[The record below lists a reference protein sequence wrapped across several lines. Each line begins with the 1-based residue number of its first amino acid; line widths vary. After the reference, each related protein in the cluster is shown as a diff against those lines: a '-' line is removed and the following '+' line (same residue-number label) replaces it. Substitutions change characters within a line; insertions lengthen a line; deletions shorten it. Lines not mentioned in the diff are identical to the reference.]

1 MNNLLCLPD
10 KVNFEEKFSLLFS
23 DHVLA
28 TGFTTCDK
36 TCGGGIRLRMIKV
49 NNRQVLQRRSCNVQN
64 CPGKGAAIFFT
75 FVEKTLIQP
84 FTDIKKKSSTSDR
97 KICRFVRTLPHRFVK
112 RSVLIIS
119 GLNLFHFKLSIPGNY
134 FFHLTVNGGYTPYSD
149 WSECS
154 VTCGEGVRYRHRSCT
169 SPKPQF
175 GGRDCSHL
183 GAPVDTMPCVKGCKG
198 K

>member
-1 MNNLLCLPD
+1 
-10 KVNFEEKFSLLFS
+10 
-23 DHVLA
+23 
-28 TGFTTCDK
+28 
-36 TCGGGIRLRMIKV
+36 MIKHAAEESDCAWSKWTTDKCCSEGRAMCKTV
-49 NNRQVLQRRSCNVQN
+49 RVRKRS
-64 CPGKGAAIFFT
+64 FFY
-75 FVEKTLIQP
+75 VEKTFDPALYRQ
-84 FTDIKKKSSTSDR
+84 KKSSTSDR
-97 KICRFVRTLPHRFVK
+97 KICRFARALPHKFVE

-119 GLNLFHFKLSIPGNY
+119 GLNLGHKSLLERKFITLNY
-134 FFHLTVNGGYTPYSD
+134 RSQATIFFHLTVNGGYTPYSD